1 MLPGPV
7 ATAVAAAAAAARG
20 RATKMSETQPYTRSA
35 GYADLS
41 QGPASVS
48 VYSSVKVWWQ
58 CPEGPDHIF
67 QATPKQRLHG
77 YNCPSCANR
86 QVSVTNSLAGVFPGE
101 HSGRAP
107 GLTHCLR
114 FTYHVTPVLVKLT
127 NWSHPA
133 WQNVSIAPPQ
143 SWPTSGTPLSTARSA
158 RSTCCTPRQ
167 RRSEIYLCNVC
178 PCPETLS
185 RHGRGQVWWR
195 LDDPYVGVL
204 EWKTRISKRTSTMRF
219 QAVLRQRL
227 IKDKDNVGAKM
238 RYAVR
243 ARGAAACSVAAAATE
258 ICLCG
263 VCSCQER
270 LRRRPARPA

>member
-1 MLPGPV
+1 VPAQTVAPELAAEWHPTLNGNDPAAIEQVSAPSPSWHRSMLTEIHLCHACSCQEILRTETARQVGRLMLPGPV

-58 CPEGPDHIF
+58 CPEGTDHIF

-107 GLTHCLR
+107 GLTH
-114 FTYHVTPVLVKLT
+114 
-127 NWSHPA
+127 
-133 WQNVSIAPPQ
+133 
-143 SWPTSGTPLSTARSA
+143 
-158 RSTCCTPRQ
+158 
-167 RRSEIYLCNVC
+167 
-178 PCPETLS
+178 
-185 RHGRGQVWWR
+185 
-195 LDDPYVGVL
+195 
-204 EWKTRISKRTSTMRF
+204 
-219 QAVLRQRL
+219 
-227 IKDKDNVGAKM
+227 
-238 RYAVR
+238 
-243 ARGAAACSVAAAATE
+243 
-258 ICLCG
+258 
-263 VCSCQER
+263 
-270 LRRRPARPA
+270 